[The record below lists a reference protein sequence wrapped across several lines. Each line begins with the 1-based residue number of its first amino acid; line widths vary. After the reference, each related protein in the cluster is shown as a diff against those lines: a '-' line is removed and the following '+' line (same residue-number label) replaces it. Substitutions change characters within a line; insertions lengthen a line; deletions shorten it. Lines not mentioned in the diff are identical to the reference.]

1 MKKPRILLTYM
12 LRNSFVRRDIESLQQ
27 LGYRVDE
34 WQAYP
39 HKGLGFVANRL
50 KECFLGSF
58 KVARATHVV
67 SWFSDYHSFFL
78 LLWARLMGKPALVI
92 VGGFDAVAAPHLQY
106 GALLKAN
113 FRRWCIRQNYRLATQ
128 IWVVDTSLAKGC
140 PIARDQQ
147 GVLSGLLP
155 WMPELAPKIQTVPTG
170 YDADFWK
177 PQGPKTPNTVL
188 TVGLF
193 TDLRVAE
200 RKGIPHFLKLA
211 RLWPDFQFTIVGD
224 ADQIL
229 SKHYEIPEN
238 VAIKGLV
245 DEASLLALFQAQE
258 YYAQFSI
265 IEGLPNVLCEAMLCG
280 CIPIGNPVF
289 GIPTA
294 IGSTGMLMDV
304 REMDSQAQRLK
315 EQLAPLQSDPP
326 RARMAQLFTKKK
338 RDTKLKNFIELK

>member
-12 LRNSFVRRDIESLQQ
+12 LRNSFVRRDIESLIE

-34 WQAYP
+34 WQAPP
-39 HKGLGFVANRL
+39 HKNMGFVVNRIR
-50 KECFLGSF
+50 ECFLGFFS
-58 KVARATHVV
+58 VARATHVI

-92 VGGFDAVAAPHLQY
+92 VGGFDAVAAPNLHY

-113 FRRWCIRQNYRLATQ
+113 LRRWCIRQNYRLATQ
-128 IWVVDTSLAKGC
+128 IWVVDSSLANGC
-140 PIARDQQ
+140 PIARDQE

-177 PQGPKTPNTVL
+177 PKGSKTPNTVL

-224 ADQIL
+224 TEQTLLNHYQIPGNVTLVGLAD
-229 SKHYEIPEN
+229 EPT
-238 VAIKGLV
+238 
-245 DEASLLALFQAQE
+245 LLGLFQVHQ

-294 IGSTGMLMDV
+294 IGNTGMLMDV
-304 REMDSQAQRLK
+304 REMDSKAQSLK

-326 RARMAQLFTKKK
+326 RARMTHHFTKQKREKK
-338 RDTKLKNFIELK
+338 LQTFVQIK